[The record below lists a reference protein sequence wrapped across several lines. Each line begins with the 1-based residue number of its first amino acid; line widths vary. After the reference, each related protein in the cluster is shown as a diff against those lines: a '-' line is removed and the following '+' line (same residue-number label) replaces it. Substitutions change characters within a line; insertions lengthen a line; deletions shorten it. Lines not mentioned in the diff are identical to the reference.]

1 MSNAIHWRLTP
12 RRGLG
17 NISAMEFESK
27 RGYLHCAIILGFVA
41 AVAICWAGP
50 CHGADV
56 PSTRPG
62 GAARTG
68 DFDLTFAQRSPLSSR
83 EELSKRF
90 NFQLADMGDD
100 YDLSKCVF
108 KTYVP
113 TNYDSSVPV
122 GIFVYLGYKGSVATP
137 PLWHAV
143 LDKYHLIFISPAWHS
158 GTMYP
163 PSVPLWESAGLALD
177 AVDNLKKQYSIDGK
191 RVYLMAWN
199 EGATKQAFATS
210 DVFTGYVLVFDQQWW
225 QRIWIS
231 NVQYYNPSFSLG
243 SAHLYEVAKS
253 HPFVFLDDKSDE
265 SKKELGYKRT
275 AMAREDFDYVTEIGC
290 SLLGDL
296 HYPMLSTDWFEQALG
311 YLDKNSSSTGAAMAS
326 SVAAAATS
334 DSAATG
340 PSAATVPSAGPSRA
354 ESLLSVAKLLIANG
368 QTDLARAKLQE
379 IIRGYPTD
387 PAAGE
392 AKKLLDQMGAQ

>member
-1 MSNAIHWRLTP
+1 MHL
-12 RRGLG
+12 
-17 NISAMEFESK
+17 
-27 RGYLHCAIILGFVA
+27 AIILGFVVA
-41 AVAICWAGP
+41 MAICCGEP
-50 CHGADV
+50 CQGADV
-56 PSTRPG
+56 PSTQPG

-68 DFDLTFAQRSPLSSR
+68 DFDLSFTQRSPLSSR

-100 YDLSKCVF
+100 YDLTKCVF

-113 TNYDSSVPV
+113 ANYDPSVPV
-122 GIFVYLGYKGSVATP
+122 GIFVYLGYKGSVDTP
-137 PLWHAV
+137 PLWHPV

-163 PSVPLWESAGLALD
+163 PSVPLWEAAGLAVD

-210 DVFTGYVLVFDQQWW
+210 DVFTGYVLALDQSWW
-225 QRIWIS
+225 QRIWLS
-231 NVQYYNPSFSLG
+231 NNEYFGPSFSLG
-243 SAHLYEVAKS
+243 AAHLHQLAKS
-253 HPFVFLDDKSDE
+253 HPFFLIDDKSDE
-265 SKKELGYKRT
+265 LAKQIGLKRT
-275 AMAREDFDYVTEIGC
+275 AMVREDFDHVAQMGC
-290 SLLGDL
+290 SLSDQL
-296 HYPMLSTDWFEQALG
+296 HYPNLTADWFEGQVLP
-311 YLDKNSSSTGAAMAS
+311 YLDKNSSSTGSTAP
-326 SVAAAATS
+326 VAAAATAPS
-334 DSAATG
+334 SATA
-340 PSAATVPSAGPSRA
+340 PSGGPSRA
-354 ESLLSVAKLLIANG
+354 KSLLSVAKLLIANG

-392 AKKLLDQMGAQ
+392 AKQLLDQIGAQ